1 MDSLTFKK
9 ERILEQERNFAR
21 DLAKAVIEL
30 PKLSIWMILIPII
43 LVYHMYRYNQAVK
56 ARLAFVDHYLVSR
69 SRSLDEAAH
78 ALAERRRPRIDGIVT
93 KAVDLP
99 DSALPAYQA
108 WISVLIRHYG
118 DLLRAAGTEY
128 REFIHMAYQNRMNF
142 LLFLNQQNQLEKN
155 LNAALG
161 NHVAE
166 SAQDVVE
173 TIARIEACSAEL
185 RRLQAEVLFP

>member
-30 PKLSIWMILIPII
+30 PKLSTWMILIPII

-78 ALAERRRPRIDGIVT
+78 ALAERRPPSIDGIVA

-99 DSALPAYQA
+99 NPALPAYRA
-108 WISVLIRHYG
+108 WISVLIRHYA

-128 REFIHMAYQNRMNF
+128 REFIHMVYRNRMNF